1 MPSCTGDFCFIF
13 SWNVVALQC
22 SVSFRGTN
30 QPHEYIYSLLLGFP
44 FHLGQRVT
52 FCLLIQML
60 ISSENSPTDTP
71 RNYVLLEIQASFSP
85 VRLGLKNKIKLYR
98 WGTGGCW
105 PSSLLHPGDWPVS
118 MGIFFSRFCEHLW
131 TLKTTRVGDAWSR
144 YSAEADEEQL
154 PVCWS
159 RRSGSCLAGRSA
171 GLWREKGWWIE
182 GGSLPAMACWPD
194 HHSQALIDCL
204 LSTGTALGW
213 VMNEL
218 P

>member
-98 WGTGGCW
+98 WGTGGCC

-118 MGIFFSRFCEHLW
+118 MGIFFSAGFVSIFGPWKLQGWVTHG
-131 TLKTTRVGDAWSR
+131 GDTVLRLMKS
-144 YSAEADEEQL
+144 
-154 PVCWS
+154 
-159 RRSGSCLAGRSA
+159 SCLSA
-171 GLWREKGWWIE
+171 DLEGAVPALLGGLQG
-182 GGSLPAMACWPD
+182 
-194 HHSQALIDCL
+194 
-204 LSTGTALGW
+204 
-213 VMNEL
+213 
-218 P
+218 